1 MWYNLG
7 SMNKRILS
15 IQDISCVGQ
24 CSLTVAL
31 PIISAAGI
39 ETSILPSA
47 VLSTHTAAPF
57 GKFTFR
63 DLTEDLP
70 LINKHWIEKD
80 IKFDAIYTGYIGNK
94 AQVEYILNIVSTT
107 LKEGAPLIVD
117 PAMGD
122 NGKLYVGFDKDFV
135 KHMAKLCA
143 KADVML
149 PNLTEA
155 AYLLDEECKLAS
167 YDKTYIE
174 SIVRKLAKLGAKI
187 VILTGVSFSD
197 KELGV
202 CIYDS
207 IKDETAYYLHD
218 KIGHSFHGTGDV
230 FSSSFVG
237 AYLNGKSCLDSA
249 KIAANFTKQSIALTI
264 DNKDEHWY
272 GVNFEKVIPKYIKD
286 LGLN

>member
-1 MWYNLG
+1 
-7 SMNKRILS
+7 MNKRILS

-57 GKFTFR
+57 GQFTFR

-70 LINKHWIEKD
+70 AINKHWVEKD

-94 AQVEYILNIVSTT
+94 SQVEYILNIVKTT
-107 LKEGAPLIVD
+107 LKDGAPLIVD

-122 NGKLYVGFDKDFV
+122 NGNLYVGFDKEFV
-135 KHMAKLCA
+135 SYMAKLCA
-143 KADVML
+143 KADVIL

-155 AYLLDEECKLAS
+155 AYLLDEECRLAN
-167 YDKTYIE
+167 YDKQYIE
-174 SIVRKLAKLGAKI
+174 GLVRRLAGLGAKS
-187 VILTGVSFSD
+187 VVLTGVSF
-197 KELGV
+197 KEGEV
-202 CIYDS
+202 GICIYDS
-207 IKDETAYYLHD
+207 KDDKTSYFIHD

-230 FSSSFVG
+230 FSSAFVG
-237 AYLNGKSCLDSA
+237 AVLNGKSYLESA
-249 KIAANFTKQSIALTI
+249 KIAANFVKQSIALTI
-264 DNKDEHWY
+264 ENKDEHWY
-272 GVNFEKVIPKYIKD
+272 GVNFEKLIPNYIKE
-286 LGLN
+286 LGLI